1 MRPRQRVLDSE
12 KRLDLSGFTD
22 ALGLSVG
29 SRVAVVPMGRG
40 VYIAPIGSV
49 GQRRKDGRP
58 TTKELR
64 DQAMRALAAT
74 PKTLPTSP

>member
-12 KRLDLSGFTD
+12 NRLDLSDFTE
-22 ALGLSVG
+22 ALGLSMG

-40 VYIAPIGSV
+40 VYIAPIGSL

-64 DQAMRALAAT
+64 NQAMRALAAT